1 MVWMHKCVPWDKR
14 LSLSGVHFSQ
24 VCEMRLYGRPHGK
37 AGRARRFPLR
47 LLSSSTP
54 QAAPAVSFTPDEPCF
69 LSCVFPSRP
78 TASSRIGSAS
88 PSLASSQ
95 SPSAHGCCR
104 TDALQLSGFRPR
116 PRPASPLS
124 PDACIRWRISLPPSA
139 PSLWKTET
147 FLPHTANH
155 TILLLMGLRG
165 FLWGTGAL
173 FPSGFLSLPRLLACP
188 RPHRTL
194 SAHGAVCLLTS
205 LSLPCAHL
213 LHESSSLD

>member
-95 SPSAHGCCR
+95 TPSAHGCCR

-116 PRPASPLS
+116 PRRLHSLAHLSAAFGPFPVEDRDLLTAHSESHHFAAYGPPWLPVGNRCPLPLGVPLS
-124 PDACIRWRISLPPSA
+124 PSPARLSPPPPDSLRPWRCVSPY
-139 PSLWKTET
+139 
-147 FLPHTANH
+147 
-155 TILLLMGLRG
+155 
-165 FLWGTGAL
+165 
-173 FPSGFLSLPRLLACP
+173 LSLFTLCP
-188 RPHRTL
+188 
-194 SAHGAVCLLTS
+194 
-205 LSLPCAHL
+205 
-213 LHESSSLD
+213 SSS